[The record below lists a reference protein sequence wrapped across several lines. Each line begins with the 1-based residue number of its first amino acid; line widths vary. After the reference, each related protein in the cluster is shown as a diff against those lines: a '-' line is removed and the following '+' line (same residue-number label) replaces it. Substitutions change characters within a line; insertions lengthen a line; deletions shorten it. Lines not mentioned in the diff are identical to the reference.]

1 MATFLYGVV
10 TWVNFILQCLIYFV
24 LWKAL
29 SYLREASLILTFFFF
44 FLNLLQHV
52 SVHHC
57 FNTGEWTLLSWQTK
71 CSDFLIREKK
81 KLKQFPYS
89 SPCMLHSEFFFGSWK
104 VACCSEDHSLPFC
117 GNITVKSAK
126 ELKET
131 RMPPLIPG
139 HSLGHR

>member
-1 MATFLYGVV
+1 MIYMATFLYWVV
-10 TWVNFILQCLIYFV
+10 TWVNFVLQCLIYFV

-29 SYLREASLILTFFFF
+29 SYLREASLILTYFFF
-44 FLNLLQHV
+44 NLLQHV

-71 CSDFLIREKK
+71 CNDFLIREKK

-89 SPCMLHSEFFFGSWK
+89 SPSMLHNEFFGSWK
-104 VACCSEDHSLPFC
+104 VACYPEAHSLPFC
-117 GNITVKSAK
+117 GNITVRSAK

-131 RMPPLIPG
+131 WMPPLILG